1 MRCTPVGYT
10 PKRYMPM
17 ECGTIWGHRMP
28 PNTPPAKWLIIHD
41 KHELLGIP
49 LGNIGAVIS
58 GVYAIGETFF
68 S

>member
-1 MRCTPVGYT
+1 MHT
-10 PKRYMPM
+10 
-17 ECGTIWGHRMP
+17 CGIRAKEIHAHGVRNHSGP